1 MHFDVTV
8 MMGGKQQVDFEP
20 STHTISVSVDQMDAP
35 LLKSICAN
43 AQFQGQTLEPRV
55 VSVDA
60 VESASTKRRRLEQL
74 FGLLIAERYQNPTLN
89 FTAVCDHAKSELRVD
104 WTNKAAGPAFCA
116 ALKRFCTGCQTIVL
130 DGNGLTN
137 LSLFTQ
143 VARECPTVV
152 NLSLANNK
160 IKEWTQFEA
169 IRNLRL
175 RNLIIRGNPIAELAP
190 ETCAEEAKAY
200 FPMLETLDQRD
211 LKPAMSFFGAA
222 TTTALPPVKT
232 GLCQDPAFQSV
243 MGSFVEQVLPIFGST
258 AATEEQIA
266 SLYNENAFYTICISP
281 EIPAKQ
287 LSVFRRVNR
296 NLRKDSSAN
305 TIVQCLFVGK
315 AKIAQAVKTLAPVA
329 FPQPLLVCDALDLSG
344 ASALGKVHML
354 CFCGTAV
361 VQNEQYSFRRIF
373 VLLNSADGRLTIIN
387 DQMTLLP
394 FLGKNIAIP
403 TANAVA
409 VSTQLDQHEALLT
422 KFVTETRLRSE
433 RAKELLT
440 AVNWDYPVAVQQFHA
455 LQTAGRIPPDY
466 FTP

>member
-1 MHFDVTV
+1 
-8 MMGGKQQVDFEP
+8 
-20 STHTISVSVDQMDAP
+20 MDAP

-43 AQFQGQTLEPRV
+43 AQFQGQKLEPRV

-60 VESASTKRRRLEQL
+60 VESANTKRRRLEQL
-74 FGLLIAERYQNPTLN
+74 FGALIAERYQNSTLN

-116 ALKRFCTGCQTIVL
+116 ALKRFCTGCLTIIL

-169 IRNLRL
+169 LRNLRL
-175 RNLIIRGNPIAELAP
+175 RGLVILGNPIAELAP
-190 ETCAEEAKAY
+190 ETCEEEAKAY
-200 FPMLETLDQRD
+200 FPMLETLDGRN
-211 LKPAMSFFGAA
+211 LKPTMSFFGAA
-222 TTTALPPVKT
+222 ATTPLPAIGT

-243 MGSFVEQVLPIFGST
+243 MGSFVEQVLPVFGNSN
-258 AATEEQIA
+258 ATEEQVA
-266 SLYNENAFYTICISP
+266 SLYNENSFYSICLLP
-281 EIPAKQ
+281 EIPSKQ
-287 LSVFRRVNR
+287 LAAFRRVNR
-296 NLRKDSSAN
+296 NLRKDSSPK
-305 TIVQCLFVGK
+305 TVVQCLFVGQ
-315 AKIAQAVKTLAPVA
+315 AKIAQAVKTLPPVA
-329 FPQPLLVCDALDLSG
+329 FPAPLLVCDALDLSG
-344 ASALGKVHML
+344 ASSLGPVHML

-361 VQNEQYSFRRIF
+361 IQNEQFSFRRIF
-373 VLLNSADGRLTIIN
+373 VLLSSAGRLTILN

-394 FLGKNIAIP
+394 FLGKNIAVP
-403 TANAVA
+403 TASAVA
-409 VSTQLDQHEALLT
+409 VSTQLDQHDTLLV
-422 KFVTETRLRSE
+422 KFVTETRLRPE

-440 AVNWDYPVAVQQFHA
+440 AVSWNYPVAVQQFQQ
-455 LQTAGRIPPDY
+455 LQGAGRIPPDY